1 MAAALAL
8 VAAILF
14 ALAATL
20 QQKGALNLPT
30 VSLAQ
35 PTSLLRLVGQSTWL
49 IGTLVLLAGYL
60 FQAAALDRGRLSV
73 IQPLL
78 VSTIVFALP
87 LGYLLTSQ
95 LVGRREVWGAVAI
108 VIGLGVF
115 VYFGDPAGGNTN
127 ASNAQWAITICLVS
141 MLCVLMLVVG
151 HGRPSRRAAVFGTVA
166 GVLFGVSS
174 SLAMPTLDYLHQS
187 VGTMLSH
194 WECYALAVIGVLGFV
209 FQQVSLGAGRL
220 APAVATVSVA
230 NPVVAILIG
239 IVLLDERLSRPAWHV
254 LVAVI
259 GLSLT
264 FVGAVVIS
272 LAREA
277 TERDPASDSTDASA
291 RA

>member
-108 VIGLGVF
+108 VIGLGLF

-151 HGRPSRRAAVFGTVA
+151 RGRPSRRAAVFGTVA